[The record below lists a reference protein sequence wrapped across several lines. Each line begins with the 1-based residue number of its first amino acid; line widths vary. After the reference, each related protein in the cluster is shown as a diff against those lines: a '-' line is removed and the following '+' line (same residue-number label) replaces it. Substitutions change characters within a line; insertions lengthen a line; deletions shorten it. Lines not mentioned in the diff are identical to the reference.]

1 MELQCEVQTY
11 EWGKLGYDSKV
22 AVLHKL
28 CNPTFEVEGDTPY
41 AELWMGTHRNAPSR
55 VKETGELLSVVIE
68 ANPEYLGDP
77 VRLMFGNE
85 LPFLLKILSINK
97 ALSIQAHPSKEIA
110 KELHKSN
117 PEVYKNPNHKPEFAI
132 ALTQFEALCGF
143 RPIGEIKQFMKN
155 IRELRAIVGVDVSEK
170 FILSDVAN
178 EKDMLKACF
187 RSLMLC
193 PQDVVSAQL
202 KQLLFKFSGLDEN
215 TREEQMAPL
224 LERLYSQFPDDIGC
238 FVVYFL
244 NYVVLQPNEAIY
256 LGANEP
262 HAYLSGDC
270 VECMACSDNIVRA
283 GLTPK
288 YKDVDTLCR
297 ILTYQTKPARE
308 QLLRPTV
315 EDAYC
320 QAFKPPVPD
329 FAVIK
334 IELPAAVG
342 SYILKPRH
350 SASVLIVIGGGGQMG
365 STRLKA
371 GTILFI
377 PANQKYEIVEITQD
391 ILMFQA
397 MANVDMF

>member
-11 EWGKLGYDSKV
+11 EWGKLGLDSKV

-28 CNPTFEVEGDTPY
+28 SNPTFEVGEDTPY

-55 VKETGELLSVVIE
+55 VKETGELLSAVIE
-68 ANPEYLGDP
+68 TKPEYLGEP

-110 KELHKSN
+110 RELHKSN

-132 ALTQFEALCGF
+132 ALTPFEALCGF
-143 RPIGEIKQFMKN
+143 RPIAEIKEFMKN
-155 IRELRAIVGVDVSEK
+155 IRELRAIVGVDISEK
-170 FILSDVAN
+170 FILSDAAN
-178 EKDMLKACF
+178 EKDMLKTCF

-202 KQLLFKFSGLDEN
+202 KQLLFKFSGRDEK

-288 YKDVDTLCR
+288 YKDVETLCR

-334 IELPAAVG
+334 IEVPAAVG
-342 SYILKPRH
+342 DYTLKPRQ
-350 SASVLIVIGGGGQMG
+350 SASVLIVIGGGGRMG

-371 GTILFI
+371 GTVVFI
-377 PANQKYEIVEITQD
+377 PANEKYEIVDITQD